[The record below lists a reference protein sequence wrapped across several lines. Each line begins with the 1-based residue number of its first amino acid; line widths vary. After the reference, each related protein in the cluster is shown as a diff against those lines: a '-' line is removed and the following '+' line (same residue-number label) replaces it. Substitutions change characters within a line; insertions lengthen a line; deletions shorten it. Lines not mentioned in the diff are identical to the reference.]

1 MSDEGGRAGNVD
13 HDAER
18 IRLQAENAELR
29 AALEVERA
37 RVVRLSAEAE
47 GLETFFR
54 AASHAVVFFDREG
67 RVMTANPA
75 VQPVLG
81 LRPGEVVGRAA
92 DDPCWGTVRPD
103 GTSLPGSELPAS
115 VALRT
120 GEPVRDFVVGVRH
133 PETGVLRWLLV
144 TAVPV
149 FRPGEE
155 RPHRVCTCFAD
166 ITTMESERRA
176 LEQAR
181 QRVQSLLES
190 SPMGIHRYRLE
201 AGDRLVFVGANPAAD
216 ALLGVS
222 NAQYVG
228 KTIEE
233 AFPSLAATEV
243 PARYRAAARDGTAWH
258 TEHIVYADDQIAG
271 AFEVHA
277 FQTAPGE
284 MAAFFLEIT
293 ERKRNEAAL
302 RASEERFR
310 LIFKDGP
317 LGMALANGD
326 LRFTAVNDALGRM
339 LGRTAED
346 LRGLPLRDVL
356 HPDHIDASLAAWS
369 RVMVGEL
376 GVHRD
381 EIRFLRV
388 DGTEAWGA
396 VTVTRVLN
404 RSGQCA
410 ELLAMVEDIDE
421 RVRARQERR
430 ALEARLLHQQK
441 LEAIGTLAAGVAH
454 EINNPLNGIL
464 NFAELLASRLGGD
477 GPERSWA
484 QSIVVEAERVGHI
497 VKDLLTFS
505 RYEKQS
511 HSEAHM
517 ADIVR
522 GILSLVGAVLRKDQI
537 QVEVDVPGDL
547 PSVRCRTQQI
557 QQVLLNLLTNAR
569 DALNERYVGHH
580 DDKRVAIRCREFHRD
595 GRRWLRTTVEDHGAG
610 IALDVAPRIFDPFFT
625 TKPRDLGTGLGL
637 SLSFS
642 IVREHHGEL
651 WFETDQG
658 NGTRFHIDLPV
669 DNGWRLDCQ
678 GNG

>member
-1 MSDEGGRAGNVD
+1 MSDEGDRTGDVD
-13 HDAER
+13 HEAGLL
-18 IRLQAENAELR
+18 RLQAEIAELQ
-29 AALEVERA
+29 AALEAERA
-37 RVVRLSAEAE
+37 QVVRLSGEVEA
-47 GLETFFR
+47 LETFFR
-54 AASHAVVFFDREG
+54 SVSHAVVFFDRDG
-67 RVMTANPA
+67 RVLTANPA
-75 VQPVLG
+75 LQRVLG
-81 LRPGEVVGRAA
+81 LQPGEVVGRAV
-92 DDPCWGTVRPD
+92 DDPCWGTVRRD
-103 GTSLPGSELPAS
+103 GTAMPGGELPAS

-120 GEPVRDFVVGVRH
+120 GHPVRDVVVGVRQ
-133 PETGVLRWLLV
+133 PESESLRWLLA
-144 TAVPV
+144 TAVPI
-149 FRPGEE
+149 FRPNEA

-166 ITTMESERRA
+166 ITAMEWERRA

-181 QRVQSLLES
+181 QRVQNLLAS
-190 SPMGIHRYRLE
+190 SPMGIHMYRLE

-216 ALLGVS
+216 VLLGVS

-233 AFPSLAATEV
+233 AFPPLAATEV

-346 LRGLPLRDVL
+346 LQGLPLRDVL
-356 HPDHIDASLAAWS
+356 HPDDIDASLAAWS

-381 EIRFLRV
+381 EIRYLRA
-388 DGTEAWGA
+388 DGTSAWGA

-404 RSGQCA
+404 REGQSA

-421 RVRARQERR
+421 RVRTQQERR
-430 ALEARLLHQQK
+430 VLEARLLHQQK

-484 QSIVVEAERVGHI
+484 QSIVTEADRVGHI
-497 VKDLLTFS
+497 VKDLLAFS
-505 RYEKQS
+505 RQEKQS

-517 ADIVR
+517 VDIVR
-522 GILSLVGAVLRKDQI
+522 GILTLVGAVLRKDQI
-537 QVEVDVPGDL
+537 QIEVDVPDDL
-547 PSVRCRTQQI
+547 PSIRCRTQQI

-580 DDKRVAIRCREFHRD
+580 DDKRVAIRSREFHRD
-595 GRRWLRTTVEDHGAG
+595 GRRWLRTTVEDHGVG
-610 IALDVAPRIFDPFFT
+610 IAPDVAPRIFDPFFT

-637 SLSFS
+637 SLSFG

-658 NGTRFHIDLPV
+658 KGTRFHMDLPV
-669 DNGWRLDCQ
+669 DNGWRLEHQ
-678 GNG
+678 GNC

>member
-1 MSDEGGRAGNVD
+1 
-13 HDAER
+13 
-18 IRLQAENAELR
+18 
-29 AALEVERA
+29 
-37 RVVRLSAEAE
+37 
-47 GLETFFR
+47 
-54 AASHAVVFFDREG
+54 
-67 RVMTANPA
+67 
-75 VQPVLG
+75 
-81 LRPGEVVGRAA
+81 
-92 DDPCWGTVRPD
+92 
-103 GTSLPGSELPAS
+103 
-115 VALRT
+115 
-120 GEPVRDFVVGVRH
+120 
-133 PETGVLRWLLV
+133 
-144 TAVPV
+144 
-149 FRPGEE
+149 
-155 RPHRVCTCFAD
+155 
-166 ITTMESERRA
+166 
-176 LEQAR
+176 
-181 QRVQSLLES
+181 
-190 SPMGIHRYRLE
+190 
-201 AGDRLVFVGANPAAD
+201 
-216 ALLGVS
+216 
-222 NAQYVG
+222 
-228 KTIEE
+228 
-233 AFPSLAATEV
+233 
-243 PARYRAAARDGTAWH
+243 
-258 TEHIVYADDQIAG
+258 
-271 AFEVHA
+271 
-277 FQTAPGE
+277 
-284 MAAFFLEIT
+284 
-293 ERKRNEAAL
+293 
-302 RASEERFR
+302 
-310 LIFKDGP
+310 
-317 LGMALANGD
+317 
-326 LRFTAVNDALGRM
+326 
-339 LGRTAED
+339 
-346 LRGLPLRDVL
+346 
-356 HPDHIDASLAAWS
+356 
-369 RVMVGEL
+369 
-376 GVHRD
+376 
-381 EIRFLRV
+381 
-388 DGTEAWGA
+388 
-396 VTVTRVLN
+396 
-404 RSGQCA
+404 
-410 ELLAMVEDIDE
+410 MVEDIDE
-421 RVRARQERR
+421 RVRAQRERR

-497 VKDLLTFS
+497 VKDLLAFS

-595 GRRWLRTTVEDHGAG
+595 GRRWLRTTVEGHGAG
-610 IALDVAPRIFDPFFT
+610 IAPDVAPRIFDPFFT